1 MITPSITKSMN
12 EKEIKDKLQKL
23 LSEPDTNYSEI
34 LSLSGE
40 LAKLDSNN
48 VRFTIDA
55 GIVSRLGVELVGKR
69 ETAITELIKN
79 AYDADATE
87 VNLIFENAYYPGGSL
102 VITDNGHG
110 MNMEQL
116 INGFMRLSSSDKIH
130 NPQSPKYK
138 RLRAGQKG
146 IGRFA
151 TQRLGDKLTI
161 ITQANDENM
170 ACKVT
175 IEWNKFNTDTDLSSI
190 TSTISKIEKTQP
202 SGTILKI
209 DGLREG
215 WSDAIVKKV
224 YRCVSTLLQPFPLSQ
239 VKDDAQD
246 PGFIVSFYR
255 NFKAE
260 CNRIVEEKNEIYAYA
275 VAKVDTQVN
284 DDGSATWHIHSSHF
298 SYDETF
304 FVGPN
309 GNNDTEHF
317 SYLRN
322 VRAQYYYFIFD
333 KTLVPQQSLKFIQE
347 VANESGGIRM
357 YRKGFRVPPY
367 ADSGNDWLGLDA
379 SAQRRTIYAPHKNNS
394 FIGFVEVDR
403 MGDNIFEETSSRE
416 GLIQNEAYDEL
427 VKYLYTVIISSVL
440 KISELRGRKGTSST
454 KDWSKKNS
462 TIKVDNAIED
472 LRKII
477 ESQLQ
482 DDTHQLNVEN
492 GTFMARAQ
500 ELITSLIE
508 ARKNEQQ
515 VHNELINENNML
527 RVLAGTGLVIGEFI
541 HEIKRFL
548 PGFSMGMAYLKK
560 HMDNET
566 KTKER
571 MGELEKSIK
580 GFTAYT
586 SYFDSSISQNVVRE
600 LQPIV
605 MQKVINNFIRNISPD
620 LERSGIV
627 LEGPLYDKLDIKT
640 CPMHPSEWLS
650 ILFNLYT
657 NAKKAIYKQH
667 GDSRIKIR
675 CGYEN
680 DYVYLMFSDSGCGI
694 KEDIRESIFNAFFTT
709 SSPTEYEN
717 ENDYSG
723 SGLGLKIVR
732 DVIESYNGQIFVV
745 DAEQNYNTTFKI
757 LIPKYE

>member
-1 MITPSITKSMN
+1 MN

-23 LSEPDTNYSEI
+23 LSKPDTNYSEI

-40 LAKLDSNN
+40 LAKLDRNN

-175 IEWNKFNTDTDLSSI
+175 IAWNKFNTDTDLSSI

-209 DGLREG
+209 EGLREG

-304 FVGPN
+304 
-309 GNNDTEHF
+309 
-317 SYLRN
+317 L
-322 VRAQYYYFIFD
+322 
-333 KTLVPQQSLKFIQE
+333 
-347 VANESGGIRM
+347 
-357 YRKGFRVPPY
+357 
-367 ADSGNDWLGLDA
+367 
-379 SAQRRTIYAPHKNNS
+379 
-394 FIGFVEVDR
+394 
-403 MGDNIFEETSSRE
+403 
-416 GLIQNEAYDEL
+416 
-427 VKYLYTVIISSVL
+427 
-440 KISELRGRKGTSST
+440 
-454 KDWSKKNS
+454 
-462 TIKVDNAIED
+462 
-472 LRKII
+472 
-477 ESQLQ
+477 
-482 DDTHQLNVEN
+482 
-492 GTFMARAQ
+492 
-500 ELITSLIE
+500 
-508 ARKNEQQ
+508 
-515 VHNELINENNML
+515 
-527 RVLAGTGLVIGEFI
+527 
-541 HEIKRFL
+541 
-548 PGFSMGMAYLKK
+548 
-560 HMDNET
+560 
-566 KTKER
+566 
-571 MGELEKSIK
+571 
-580 GFTAYT
+580 
-586 SYFDSSISQNVVRE
+586 
-600 LQPIV
+600 
-605 MQKVINNFIRNISPD
+605 
-620 LERSGIV
+620 
-627 LEGPLYDKLDIKT
+627 
-640 CPMHPSEWLS
+640 
-650 ILFNLYT
+650 
-657 NAKKAIYKQH
+657 
-667 GDSRIKIR
+667 
-675 CGYEN
+675 
-680 DYVYLMFSDSGCGI
+680 
-694 KEDIRESIFNAFFTT
+694 
-709 SSPTEYEN
+709 
-717 ENDYSG
+717 
-723 SGLGLKIVR
+723 
-732 DVIESYNGQIFVV
+732 
-745 DAEQNYNTTFKI
+745 
-757 LIPKYE
+757 